1 MNPVNEI
8 GIDVS
13 DATFDANK
21 RCGGKLSHRRFDNT
35 PGGHRQALRWIL
47 RGASSA
53 RVCLEATGIYHLQ
66 LALSLAKTPGIE
78 VMVLNPKASR
88 RFAEAQL
95 IRAKTDK
102 VDADGLR
109 EYLRRM
115 PFRAWTPPA
124 DEILELQSLAHRR
137 AQLKK
142 EICRERSRLHAAR
155 RAGGHTQIAQQDIQH
170 HLQYLKQ
177 RVAYIEGEA
186 IALMQRHE
194 SLAEE
199 LRLVD
204 SIPGFAAPS
213 AMKILAELKTLPN
226 TLRAAQW
233 VAYAG
238 LDPQPKDSGNKT
250 GPRQISKQGNSR
262 ISDALFYPAMTA
274 SQRDPNVRAFYQS
287 LIARGKTALQA
298 LVAVMRKLL
307 HAIWGILHHR
317 QPWDGNKFYRLNPE
331 QPLDS

>member
-1 MNPVNEI
+1 MNPVSEV

-13 DATFDANK
+13 EATFDAK
-21 RCGGKLSHRRFDNT
+21 KCCGEQRSHRRFDNT

-47 RGASSA
+47 RGAQGA

-66 LALSLAKTPGIE
+66 LALLLAGTAGIE

-102 VDADGLR
+102 VDADGLL

-115 PFRAWTPPA
+115 PFRPWTPPD
-124 DEILELQSLAHRR
+124 DEILELQSLARRR

-142 EICRERSRLHAAR
+142 DIGRERSRLHAAG
-155 RAGGHTQIAQQDIQH
+155 RAGEHTHLAQQDMQH
-170 HLQYLKQ
+170 HLRDLQQ
-177 RVAYIEGEA
+177 RAADIEHQA
-186 IALMQRHE
+186 LALMQRHA
-194 SLAEE
+194 SLRED

-204 SIPGFAAPS
+204 TVPGFAATS
-213 AMKILAELKTLPN
+213 TMKLLAELKPLPDTLLAP
-226 TLRAAQW
+226 QW

-262 ISDALFYPAMTA
+262 VSEALFYPALTA
-274 SQRDPNVRAFYQS
+274 SRLDPNVNAFYQS
-287 LIARGKTALQA
+287 LIARGKTPLQA

-307 HAIWGILHHR
+307 HAIWGMLHHR
-317 QPWDGNKFYRLNPE
+317 QPWDGNKFYRLDP
-331 QPLDS
+331 